1 MEEEDIPEEELKKEK
16 EKEIE
21 KEKEKEKEKID
32 KPVANKKSGKTN
44 NITSFFAK
52 KKWIVC
58 LNK

>member
-16 EKEIE
+16 EKEIEKDKE

-52 KKWIVC
+52 KK
-58 LNK
+58 

>member
-32 KPVANKKSGKTN
+32 KPVANKKSGKIS

-52 KKWIVC
+52 KK
-58 LNK
+58 

>member
-32 KPVANKKSGKTN
+32 KPVANKKSGKKN
-44 NITSFFAK
+44 NITSLFAK
-52 KKWIVC
+52 KK
-58 LNK
+58 

>member
-52 KKWIVC
+52 KK
-58 LNK
+58 